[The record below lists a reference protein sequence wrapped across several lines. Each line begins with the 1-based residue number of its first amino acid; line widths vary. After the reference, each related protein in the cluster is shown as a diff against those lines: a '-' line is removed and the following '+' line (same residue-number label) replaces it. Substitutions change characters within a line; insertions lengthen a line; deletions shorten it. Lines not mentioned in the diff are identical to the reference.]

1 MNEDT
6 SFWHQPASRLD
17 IGDPGE
23 ARKTTSSG
31 LKDMTGLILAA
42 IAAALLVGLLAL
54 PITMP
59 SKARLWADADLLPSP
74 FGPTTLVRRH
84 MSVQA

>member
-6 SFWHQPASRLD
+6 SFWHQPASRQG
-17 IGDPGE
+17 IGGPGE

-42 IAAALLVGLLAL
+42 IAAALLAGLLVL

-59 SKARLWADADLLPSP
+59 GKARLWADADLPPSP
-74 FGPTTLVRRH
+74 FGPTTLVTRH